1 MKITKVYLK
10 EFIESLIFAYNRGAD
25 FADIIKEGEEITI
38 AVKEEYMNKD
48 EGEEQED
55 YTQIN
60 EMLLKKLMN

>member
-10 EFIESLIFAYNRGAD
+10 EFIECLIFAYNRGAD
-25 FADIIKEGEEITI
+25 FADIVIEGDEITI
-38 AVKEEYMNKD
+38 AVREEYMNKD

-60 EMLLKKLMN
+60 DMLLKKLMN